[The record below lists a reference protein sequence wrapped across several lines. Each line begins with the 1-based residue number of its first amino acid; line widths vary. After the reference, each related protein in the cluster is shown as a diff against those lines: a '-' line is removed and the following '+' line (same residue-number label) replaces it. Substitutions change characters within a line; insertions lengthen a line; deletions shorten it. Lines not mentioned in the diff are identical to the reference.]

1 MDYNI
6 PDIYAD
12 SYQTKNTK
20 DKIEIIDVLNTQ
32 LSKFKFLDYEFCEK
46 TFEFCKKTFEFDEK
60 TFELFEKNKKKYI
73 LISKTNFKNF
83 TIYNDGDFDMFNN
96 RIFFPKRNVTVT
108 FSIFKNNCNN
118 LIDDEYLDDSY
129 YKQTTLILYKYNIDD
144 YKYNIISKDAGIME
158 NLETLFKI
166 KDNRYSEFTFLI
178 NIRYWRSRLNSS
190 RNFSDIPKL
199 IKLCS
204 GNFIFIYEPTLNED
218 KSLVLYLIAIKNTLS
233 DEYISIDIKFNN
245 IETIYNKYEIAIDKI
260 KNFIFTKS
268 NFRYMF
274 DKYDISKHIKGL
286 IYPNSIFII

>member
-20 DKIEIIDVLNTQ
+20 NKLEIIDVLNTH
-32 LSKFKFLDYEFCEK
+32 LSKFKYLGCEFG
-46 TFEFCKKTFEFDEK
+46 EK
-60 TFELFEKNKKKYI
+60 TFELFEKSEKKYI
-73 LISKTNFKNF
+73 LISKINFKNF
-83 TIYNDGDFDMFNN
+83 TIFNDGDFDIFNN
-96 RIFFPKRNVTVT
+96 CIFFPKRNEKVT
-108 FSIFKNNCNN
+108 FSIFTNKCN
-118 LIDDEYLDDSY
+118 LDDSY

-144 YKYNIISKDAGIME
+144 YKYNIISKDAGLMRNE
-158 NLETLFKI
+158 KTLFQI

-178 NIRYWRSRLNSS
+178 NIKYWHNRLNSS

-233 DEYISIDIKFNN
+233 DKYISIDIKFTN
-245 IETIYNKYEIAIDKI
+245 IKTIYNKYEIAIDKV
-260 KNFIFTKS
+260 KNFIFNKVNKS
-268 NFRYMF
+268 NLKYMF
-274 DKYDISKHIKGL
+274 DKYDISKHIKGH
-286 IYPNSIFII
+286 IYPNIIFIKI